1 MAPET
6 PIIPDDERDRGV
18 LTPDDRKFLKGEK
31 EYQSEQSERDARY
44 RIRSRIKDAILD
56 FSILLHHLDRN
67 DREQVF
73 STYEG
78 ISGLSNNSDELSGEA
93 FREFVESTMFQNGIS
108 DAISFFI
115 LGIED
120 TNEPVDSMLETG
132 IEGAEE
138 EKGYLVDEVTVEISV
153 KRKKPELEV
162 LLEKFESGEPLTEDE
177 LEAVIRSGEIELD
190 AGTLDT
196 LFERVSESLSEDIEN
211 GDATINID
219 IADEDEDEDE
229 E

>member
-1 MAPET
+1 MPPET
-6 PIIPDDERDRGV
+6 PIIPDDDRDRGI

-56 FSILLHHLDRN
+56 FSILLHHLDRH

-73 STYEG
+73 STYDG
-78 ISGLSNNSDELSGEA
+78 VSGLSDNGDELSGEA
-93 FREFVESTMFQNGIS
+93 FRDFVESTMFQNGIS
-108 DAISFFI
+108 DALSFFI

-120 TNEPVDSMLETG
+120 TNEPVDSVLETG
-132 IEGAEE
+132 IAGAEE

-153 KRKKPELEV
+153 KRKKPEIEA
-162 LLEKFESGEPLTEDE
+162 LLEKFEAGEPLTEDE

-190 AGTLDT
+190 AETLDT
-196 LFERVSESLSEDIEN
+196 LFERVSESLSAEVDN
-211 GDATINID
+211 GDATIDID
-219 IADEDEDEDE
+219 IADEDEE
-229 E
+229 

>member
-1 MAPET
+1 MPPET
-6 PIIPDDERDRGV
+6 PIIPDDERDRGI

-31 EYQSEQSERDARY
+31 KYQSEQSERDARY

-56 FSILLHHLDRN
+56 FSILLHHLDRH
-67 DREQVF
+67 DREQIF

-78 ISGLSNNSDELSGEA
+78 VSGLSNDSDELSGEA
-93 FREFVESTMFQNGIS
+93 FRDFVEATMFQNGIS
-108 DAISFFI
+108 DAISFFT

-132 IEGAEE
+132 IAGAEE

-153 KRKKPELEV
+153 KREKPEIEA
-162 LLEKFESGEPLTEDE
+162 LLEKFESGEPLTEEE

-190 AGTLDT
+190 AGTLDA
-196 LFERVSESLSEDIEN
+196 LFERLSESLSENIEN
-211 GDATINID
+211 GDATIDID
-219 IADEDEDEDE
+219 IADENED
-229 E
+229 

>member
-1 MAPET
+1 MPPET
-6 PIIPDDERDRGV
+6 PIIPDDDRDRGI

-56 FSILLHHLDRN
+56 FSILLHHLDRH

-73 STYEG
+73 STYDG
-78 ISGLSNNSDELSGEA
+78 VSGLSDNGDELSGEA
-93 FREFVESTMFQNGIS
+93 FRDFVESTMFQNGIS
-108 DAISFFI
+108 DALSFFI

-132 IEGAEE
+132 IAGAEE

-153 KRKKPELEV
+153 KRKKPEIEA
-162 LLEKFESGEPLTEDE
+162 LLEKFEAGEPLTEDE

-190 AGTLDT
+190 AETLDT
-196 LFERVSESLSEDIEN
+196 LFERVSESLSAEVDN
-211 GDATINID
+211 GDATIDID
-219 IADEDEDEDE
+219 IADEDEE
-229 E
+229 

>member
-1 MAPET
+1 MPPET
-6 PIIPDDERDRGV
+6 PIIPDDDRDRGI

-56 FSILLHHLDRN
+56 FSILLHHLDRH

-73 STYEG
+73 STYDG
-78 ISGLSNNSDELSGEA
+78 VSGLSDNSDELSGEA
-93 FREFVESTMFQNGIS
+93 FRDFVESTMFQNGIS
-108 DAISFFI
+108 DALSFFI

-120 TNEPVDSMLETG
+120 TNEPVDSVLETG
-132 IEGAEE
+132 IAGAEE

-153 KRKKPELEV
+153 KRKKPEIED
-162 LLEKFESGEPLTEDE
+162 LLEKFEAGEPLTEDE

-190 AGTLDT
+190 AETLDT
-196 LFERVSESLSEDIEN
+196 LFERVSESLSAEIDS
-211 GDATINID
+211 GDATIEFD
-219 IADEDEDEDE
+219 IADEDEE
-229 E
+229 